1 MYSNNIIII
10 HDLVKQH
17 ILVTLTT
24 QSATKLFISK
34 LNKFGRTWM
43 NLKQDL
49 HLHEVNG
56 FVRIFLCVIS
66 RQIGYSQS

>member
-17 ILVTLTT
+17 ILVTLMT

-43 NLKQDL
+43 NLKKDL
-49 HLHEVNG
+49 H
-56 FVRIFLCVIS
+56 
-66 RQIGYSQS
+66 